1 MNMKKTAVLIVGAG
15 PAGTVCGYLLQKA
28 GIPNIIIDRATFP
41 RDKLCGG
48 GLTPQCWKLL
58 DQLIPGLKYPYNR
71 ILNIKFLI
79 GHSHVCT
86 FETETELRLVRRKEF
101 DAILLH
107 NYLDAGGTFL
117 QAAFRRYEEH
127 DGQVIV
133 TLQSG
138 EQIACR
144 YLVGA
149 DGANSAVR
157 HQLKGCRDQ
166 GMLIMEQ
173 YVEKSPD
180 NSIDIRLAREYGFG
194 GYYYRFPND
203 SFDAVGFCDTTNTP
217 KRFREIL
224 RERNIPENH
233 LRGCFIYLKNDYPLN
248 DHIILIGDAG
258 GFANRITYEGIK
270 SAIVTGRHAAEAI
283 KSGRP
288 FREVNAS
295 MFKKM
300 KWEDVLARCFYS
312 PFSIWLSGQLCRWP
326 SLIKGIF
333 DRMLRVRAA
342 NR

>member
-1 MNMKKTAVLIVGAG
+1 MKKTAVLIVGAG

-41 RDKLCGG
+41 RDKICGG
-48 GLTPQCWKLL
+48 GLTPPCWKLI
-58 DQLIPGLKYPYNR
+58 DELIPGLKYPYNR

-79 GHSHVCT
+79 GHSHVCE

-107 NYLDAGGTFL
+107 NYLDAGGTF
-117 QAAFRRYEEH
+117 QQDAFRRYEEH

-203 SFDAVGFCDTTNTP
+203 SFDAVGFCDSTNNP

-224 RERNIPENH
+224 RERNIPETH

-270 SAIVTGRHAAEAI
+270 SAIITGHHAAEAI

-300 KWEDVLARCFYS
+300 KWEDVLARYFYS
-312 PFSIWLSGQLCRWP
+312 PFSIWLTGQLCRWP

-333 DRMLRVRAA
+333 DRMLRVRPVSG
-342 NR
+342 